1 MRISSSQY
9 FTMNVQTM
17 DNQQASLANMYAQ
30 ISSGKALQTA
40 ADNPLGAAQAVALT
54 AQAATLAQY
63 STNQSSAL
71 TSLQQEDST
80 LTSVTNVMQSIQAL
94 VVNAGNGTLNDTDR
108 SALATQL
115 QGYRSTLMTLANTT
129 DANGNYIFAGFQGG
143 SQPFTDTASG
153 IGATYAGGPG
163 QRQVQI
169 SDTRTI
175 NVADPGSAIF
185 QSVSSNESSPVSAG
199 SAANT
204 GSGTISAVSVSN
216 SSDPANSSTYT
227 ITFGTTTTGTP
238 PTTTT
243 VSSYSVSALDPATG
257 TSTTVT
263 PPTPYT
269 AGDNITLGS
278 QTVAIS
284 GTPASGDTFTVAPA
298 NTGHTSDTD
307 IFTSLDSLVSAL
319 KQPADSAAGQATLQN
334 ALTTAGTKI
343 GNTYNNI
350 LTTQTAVGGREQEV
364 TTTQTAMQTTSTQT
378 ANNLADLISV
388 NLPSAISQYEM
399 TQNSLQAA
407 QQAFAQIQKMSL
419 FNYLGSS

>member
-1 MRISSSQY
+1 MRISTFEY
-9 FTMNVQTM
+9 FTSGVSTMN
-17 DNQQASLANMYAQ
+17 NQQASLSNLYAQ
-30 ISSGKALQTA
+30 ISSGKSLQTA

-54 AQAATLAQY
+54 AQAANLAQY

-80 LTSVTNVMQSIQAL
+80 LTSVTNVMQSIQSL

-143 SQPFTDTASG
+143 SKPFNDNPSG
-153 IGATYAGGPG
+153 VGATYAGGPG

-185 QSVSSNESSPVSAG
+185 QSVSSNESAPVSSG

-204 GSGTISAVSVSN
+204 GSGTISPVSVTN

-238 PTTTT
+238 PTTST
-243 VSSYSVSALDPATG
+243 VSSYSVTALDPATG
-257 TSTTVT
+257 TTTTVT

-269 AGDNITLGS
+269 AGGNITLGS

-298 NTGHTSDTD
+298 NTGNVSDTD
-307 IFTSLDSLVSAL
+307 IFSTLDSLVNAL
-319 KQPADSAAGQATLQN
+319 KQPADSTSAQATLQN

-343 GNTYNNI
+343 SNTFNNV

-364 TTTQTAMQTTSTQT
+364 TATQTAMQTTSTQT
-378 ANNLADLISV
+378 ASNLSDLVSV
-388 NLPSAISQYEM
+388 NLPAAISQYEM
-399 TQNSLQAA
+399 TQTSLQAA

-419 FNYLGSS
+419 FNYLTG